1 MLTSCLLDAVRLLL
15 RLLRQAVQG
24 GLPFGA
30 QRRLVRRRGRR
41 RAAGRERRQRATGVR
56 PTAQGSGDGGA
67 EPEDGDDGHGRGG
80 DPGAVTPAQGLPS
93 RAEPL
98 RGGGEAVGS
107 GPEAAVEQLH
117 ELEVAVVVSHATST
131 ECPPDRLSWCADFRP
146 VKSFADG
153 VRHGLP
159 SSFVDIVELDAAA
172 LADDAVMREFYDL
185 SRRAELLGR
194 EQAPF
199 WTFEEFIGAFRS
211 EDSGER
217 QQLFAA
223 YDGDRMIAY
232 AVLWSFLLDNTDKA
246 FFGLDVDLPDRRRGV
261 GRAMLA
267 RIEQVAKD
275 DGRALVLTDTKLPF
289 DERETHGY
297 RQFAEACGYELSNYE
312 VVRHL
317 PLPVPDERIQEWID
331 EAAPRHEGYTIE
343 TFVDEVPDDLVESL
357 CVLLG
362 QLAVDAPTGAVDFD
376 EEAMTPE
383 RYAEKVATVKAMGR
397 ARYETRRAHAR
408 PAGGRAVDARRAPGR
423 RAPTSTSGARSSI
436 ASTAGTRSASR
447 RRP

>member
-1 MLTSCLLDAVRLLL
+1 M
-15 RLLRQAVQG
+15 
-24 GLPFGA
+24 
-30 QRRLVRRRGRR
+30 
-41 RAAGRERRQRATGVR
+41 
-56 PTAQGSGDGGA
+56 
-67 EPEDGDDGHGRGG
+67 
-80 DPGAVTPAQGLPS
+80 
-93 RAEPL
+93 
-98 RGGGEAVGS
+98 
-107 GPEAAVEQLH
+107 
-117 ELEVAVVVSHATST
+117 
-131 ECPPDRLSWCADFRP
+131 
-146 VKSFADG
+146 
-153 VRHGLP
+153 
-159 SSFVDIVELDAAA
+159 DIVELDAAA
-172 LADDAVMREFYDL
+172 LADDAVMRDFYDL

-199 WTFEEFIGAFRS
+199 WTFEELIGAFRS

-223 YDGDRMIAY
+223 YDGDRMIAC
-232 AVLWSFLLDNTDKA
+232 AVLWSSLLDNTDKA
-246 FFGLDVDLPDRRRGV
+246 WFGLDVDLPDRRRGV
-261 GRAMLA
+261 GRALLQ

-297 RQFAEACGYELSNYE
+297 RQFAEACGYQLSNYE

-317 PLPVPDERIQEWID
+317 PLPVPEERIQEWID

-383 RYAEKVATVKAMGR
+383 RYAENVATVKAMGR
-397 ARYETRRAHAR
+397 ARYETLALTPDRLVVAQSTLAVPLSGSTTVYQWGTFVHREHRGHAPRPRDEGREPARGPGRARRPHAGDHPERRDQRLHGLDQRADGLRAGRGLRPSSSSTSDEPQLLARPGLAALPQVVGVDDGEHRVAAGRRVVGEEDHGLPARRHLDGAEHHPLAGQLVVADPRGWLALEAEADPVGRLTHGVRRRAEPVERVGGEPVRAR
-408 PAGGRAVDARRAPGR
+408 PGRDP
-423 RAPTSTSGARSSI
+423 
-436 ASTAGTRSASR
+436 
-447 RRP
+447 